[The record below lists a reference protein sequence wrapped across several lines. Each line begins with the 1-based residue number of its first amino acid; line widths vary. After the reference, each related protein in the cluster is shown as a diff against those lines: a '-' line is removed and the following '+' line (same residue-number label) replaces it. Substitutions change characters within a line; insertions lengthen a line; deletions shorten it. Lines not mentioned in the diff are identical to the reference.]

1 METTITILPLYTIN
15 IEITEVDASL
25 FIIRSVETARPESTV
40 VAASEK
46 ME

>member
-1 METTITILPLYTIN
+1 
-15 IEITEVDASL
+15 VDASL

-46 ME
+46 MEWDILKQRCNA